1 MPFETVGQ
9 LTESQI
15 ADLTRLY
22 QNEWWTAGRP
32 LDEVRE
38 MLAATDEVIGLVSDE
53 GRLVGFCRVLTDYVF
68 RGTLYDVIV
77 DPEFRGRG
85 LGRQLLEAVAAHPRL
100 ARLEK
105 LYLACKPEM
114 ADFYALESFRPLG
127 GELVWMKRGFRAP

>member
-1 MPFETVGQ
+1 MPFETVDQ

-32 LDEVRE
+32 LDEVRA
-38 MLAATDEVIGLVSDE
+38 MLAATDVVIGLANDE
-53 GRLVGFCRVLTDYVF
+53 GQLVGFCRVLTDYVF

-77 DPEFRGRG
+77 DPEFRGLG

-105 LYLACKPEM
+105 LYLACKPDL
-114 ADFYALESFRPLG
+114 AGFYALADFAPLD